1 MKIVSLSDDSRKI
14 SAMLNLMR
22 KVRDVIIRIVDFFYF
37 PFLRFIPPEIFRYGA
52 TGGANMVFDILLYYI
67 FYNFI
72 LDKQI
77 IELGFIAIS
86 PHIAAFLIVFP
97 ITFSTG
103 FLLAKYVT
111 FTASEIRGR
120 IQLVRYGLTVAGAI
134 FLNYIFLK
142 FFVEV
147 ADLYATM
154 AKIITTI
161 IVVGYSYIS
170 QRYFSFQTGK
180 MPATRKTS
188 EN

>member
-1 MKIVSLSDDSRKI
+1 MRDIV
-14 SAMLNLMR
+14 
-22 KVRDVIIRIVDFFYF
+22 IRTVDFFYF

-52 TGGANMVFDILLYYI
+52 TGGANMVFDILLYFV
-67 FYNFI
+67 FYNYI

-77 IELGFIAIS
+77 IDLGFIAIS

-97 ITFSTG
+97 ITFTSG

-111 FTASEIRGR
+111 FTASEIKGK
-120 IQLVRYGLTVAGAI
+120 IQLIRYGLTVAGAI
-134 FLNYIFLK
+134 FLNYVFLK

-147 ADLYATM
+147 VGLYATM

-180 MPATRKTS
+180 AAIPRKTS
-188 EN
+188 